1 MLSRIAQEHAREIAN
16 HDWSDAPYRAD
27 RAGHD
32 RTIDGRGTGKQLE
45 PHEADIIKMNVMWV
59 TAQVLMHEDPNLDIT
74 EFAVAC
80 GLPRHLTHNK
90 DGRPSGALMAGIR
103 TDNGQVSTPGLWERV
118 S

>member
-32 RTIDGRGTGKQLE
+32 RTIDHTQGTQLGPQE
-45 PHEADIIKMNVMWV
+45 TDRVKMNVMWTTV
-59 TAQVLMHEDPNLDIT
+59 QVLMHADPNLDIL

-80 GLPRHLTHNK
+80 GLPRNITHNK
-90 DGRPSGALMAGIR
+90 DGRPSGALLAGIR
-103 TDNGQVSTPGLWERV
+103 FDDGQVASPGKWERE

>member
-1 MLSRIAQEHAREIAN
+1 MLSRIAQEHAREISN

-32 RTIDGRGTGKQLE
+32 RSSDHTSTQQLTQAE
-45 PHEADIIKMNVMWV
+45 TDTLKLNVMWV
-59 TAQVLMHEDPNLDIT
+59 SAQVLMHADPNFDIS

-80 GLPRHLTHNK
+80 GLPRRITHNK
-90 DGRPSGALMAGIR
+90 DGRVSGALLAGIR
-103 TDNGQVSTPGLWERV
+103 FDDGQVSSPGSWDRL